1 MHLFKTRRVKIGI
14 AVFAMATAGLVSSQ
28 SPAQADLVADSV
40 NFGTGFNQPN
50 STVDTTSTVGVP
62 DAFTVEVHDGIPV
75 ATNYTGT
82 VTFTA
87 TGADPACDNCFT
99 ISPNNGT
106 GHEREYTYSAE
117 NDKGIGHFTIVWAAP
132 GSDRTLKVSAEVPDG
147 ADENELPDTVTAQE
161 TVDIA
166 APTASHVSFDSSG
179 PGAVNKTPVVGETD
193 LVTVALRNQ
202 FDDIDTGYTGQI
214 NWDSSTCGSRFTVN
228 DQPSSTPYTFV
239 AGDHGAKTFNIKWT
253 DVAPNATGCKLAVE
267 ATIPD
272 GEPSTDEVT
281 GIKPTAPPAT
291 TTTTVAPTT
300 TTTAPSQNLPHIQ
313 GALVTGAMAP
323 GGPHVKVWKAS
334 TRELQREFFAYD
346 LGFKGGVNVALG
358 DINNDG
364 WTDIVTGAGPGGGS
378 HVKVFSGKNGSVIGS
393 FFAYPVGYNGGV
405 YVAAAD
411 VNNDGK
417 DDVITGV
424 MQQGGPHVKVFSGN
438 AVIGEGYTGAD
449 SGLLASFY
457 AYSTNPAF
465 TGGVRVAGVDADGDG
480 KAEVITGAGPG
491 GGPHVAI
498 FKPGASLGTRTVVN
512 EWFAYGDTFTGGIY
526 VGAHEQG
533 GTPRIITG
541 AGPGGGQHVRVWNT
555 NGTEIAGVIPQATTV
570 GATVAL
576 GNADADGADE
586 FVVGNAS
593 GAPSLRV
600 FDLPATEQ
608 GTQSTNVYAGFAGGI
623 NVALGDI

>member
-1 MHLFKTRRVKIGI
+1 
-14 AVFAMATAGLVSSQ
+14 MATAGLVSSQ
-28 SPAQADLVADSV
+28 SPARADLVADAV
-40 NFGTGFNQPN
+40 NLVN
-50 STVDTTSTVGVP
+50 VDTTATIGYP
-62 DAFTVEVHDGIPV
+62 DDVLVEIRDGAFP
-75 ATNYTGT
+75 ATDYTGT

-87 TGADPACDNCFT
+87 TGSDPTCNNDCFT
-99 ISPNNGT
+99 VSPNNGT
-106 GHEREYTYSAE
+106 GHEREYTFSAAG
-117 NDKGIGHFTIVWAAP
+117 DSGSRHFTINWTSP
-132 GSDRTLKVSAEVPDG
+132 GSDRTLTVSAPVPDG
-147 ADENELPDTVTAQE
+147 ADEGTDPDIVTDDAI
-161 TVDIA
+161 VDVI
-166 APTASHVSFDSSG
+166 PQTASYVSFDSEG
-179 PGAVNKTPVVGETD
+179 AGAVNKTPVVGEVD
-193 LVTVALRNQ
+193 QVTVALRNP

-253 DVAPNATGCKLAVE
+253 DVAPSPTGCTLAVE
-267 ATIPD
+267 AAILD
-272 GEPSTDEVT
+272 GEPSTDSVT

-313 GALVTGAMAP
+313 GAIVTGALAP
-323 GGPHVKVWKAS
+323 GGPHVRVYKAS
-334 TRELQREFFAYD
+334 TRELQREFFAYG

-378 HVKVFSGKNGSVIGS
+378 HVKVFSGKTGLEIAS

-424 MQQGGPHVKVFSGN
+424 QSGGGPHVKVFSGN
-438 AVIGEGYTGAD
+438 LITAEGYTGAD
-449 SGLLASFY
+449 SGLLGSFY
-457 AYSTNPAF
+457 AYSTEPAF

-498 FKPGASLGTRTVVN
+498 FKPGASLGTRTTLN
-512 EWFAYGDTFTGGIY
+512 EWYAYGASFTGGVF

-533 GTPRIITG
+533 GTARIITG
-541 AGPGGGQHVRVWNT
+541 AGPGGGQHARVWNT
-555 NGTEIAGVIPQATTV
+555 NGTEIGGVIPTGSGTV
-570 GATVAL
+570 GAAVAI

-586 FVVGNAS
+586 YVVANAS
-593 GAPSLRV
+593 GAPNLRLY
-600 FDLPATEQ
+600 DLPATEQ
-608 GTQSTNVYAGFAGGI
+608 GSQTNAYPGFAGGI
-623 NVALGDI
+623 SVALGDI